1 MNLLRFTQRQT
12 VFGFTLFFFFSF
24 IWKLRNCLFTF
35 SAFRNFVTIDQ
46 QNLSKQICFENRKN
60 YFIFSIFNLL
70 FLVIHR
76 KIHIQN
82 SEPFS
87 QKVLVTLLTS
97 FITFQNSSTFVVN
110 MAKVLGKSQ
119 KIFINFTKFST
130 LSREISTFQS
140 LVEELQVLQQLPL
153 WRKNYVKSIWRFLT
167 KPEVLE
173 GVCQPL
179 EVQIILN
186 VQQTLELNIF
196 LWHQNMV
203 WNKSEWKIS
212 WNQIHFHVKT
222 LISGKFMKIYYKMES
237 WNL

>member
-12 VFGFTLFFFFSF
+12 VFGFTLFVLFSF

-119 KIFINFTKFST
+119 KFSSISRNFQLCHEKF
-130 LSREISTFQS
+130 LLFSRW
-140 LVEELQVLQQLPL
+140 
-153 WRKNYVKSIWRFLT
+153 WRNYKCCNSCLY
-167 KPEVLE
+167 E
-173 GVCQPL
+173 G
-179 EVQIILN
+179 
-186 VQQTLELNIF
+186 
-196 LWHQNMV
+196 
-203 WNKSEWKIS
+203 KIT
-212 WNQIHFHVKT
+212 WNQFDDFWQSQRCWRAYV
-222 LISGKFMKIYYKMES
+222 
-237 WNL
+237 NL